1 MDGDSL
7 LQVMMLLQNQTPPG
21 AELVA
26 RGPAV
31 QVSRTLTVT

>member
-1 MDGDSL
+1 MHDDSTTNNGAS
-7 LQVMMLLQNQTPPG
+7 LQNQTPG

-31 QVSRTLTVT
+31 QVQVSRTLY

>member
-1 MDGDSL
+1 MMIL
-7 LQVMMLLQNQTPPG
+7 LQIMVLLQNQTPG

-31 QVSRTLTVT
+31 QVQVSRTLY